1 MVDSGEITTAALTR
15 LLPPRDQILEDLK
28 TFERLSQTF
37 TVHQP
42 PDRTRARSMN
52 DFLHSIED
60 NATEAPDILALLFA
74 VLSLVSQSSMKDRM
88 NRHTLDDVKMS
99 TARSEC
105 YSMVF
110 TLPAFRRSTSP
121 DRNLVN
127 ASMQALRN
135 ASFMDEPTLPAIKAL
150 LLIKFYLMD
159 RGRMQDAWTLFG
171 LAIRLAYLLNLHRDP
186 DYLDRDLSAHE
197 KSVRRSLWWLML
209 YSDQYLSI
217 ALAKP
222 LGISNNGDCPPPIFC
237 TSNPEERRLHQIVGE
252 FTVVSRQILSSEG
265 KPENIAAHTQKLSQ
279 LWETMPEALRFKEAW
294 VQMENSRPSSPLDVV
309 STGEFNLLDISIM
322 HTTDALK

>member
-1 MVDSGEITTAALTR
+1 MVDSGENTTVALTR
-15 LLPPRDQILEDLK
+15 LLPPQDKVLEDLE
-28 TFERLSQTF
+28 TFQRLSQTF

-52 DFLHSIED
+52 DFLHNIED

-88 NRHTLDDVKMS
+88 NRHTEDQVKIS

-105 YSMVF
+105 YSMFF
-110 TLPAFRRSTSP
+110 TLTAFPPSTS

-197 KSVRRSLWWLML
+197 KSVRRCLWWLML

-279 LWETMPEALRFKEAW
+279 LWETMPEVLRFKEAW
-294 VQMENSRPSSPLDVV
+294 VQMESSRPSSPLDVV
-309 STGEFNLLDISIM
+309 STGEHNPLALSII
-322 HTTDALK
+322 HTTNALK